1 MILQKEK
8 NIINRIRKVIHKGSK
23 KLHEPIFFGNEKK
36 YLIECIDSSYVSSI
50 GKFVNKFE
58 KKLGIFT
65 KSPFTVALI
74 NATSGIHLIL
84 KCLNISNDDEV
95 LIPSLTFV
103 ATANAIR
110 YCGAEPNFVDVEKKT
125 FGICPI
131 KLEDYL
137 KKIVRKKN
145 GYSYN
150 KFTKKRIKVLIA
162 VHVFGMPCDIQS
174 INRICKKYNINVIED
189 AAEAIGSFYKK
200 SHLGTNSIAGV
211 ISFNGNKSITAGNGA
226 VILTKSKSLS
236 DKIRHLSTQAKKK
249 HKWEYDHDDVGFN
262 YRLSNINA
270 AIGCAQM
277 EQIKKIISLKRK
289 NFNSYKK
296 EFKNLEYVELLKEP
310 KYSRS
315 NFWLISLIIKKKEIK
330 KNRLLAQLY
339 KSGIHC
345 RPVWKPLHTLKI
357 FKKNMRD
364 KCKNAEEIYNNTIN
378 LPSSPN
384 ISL

>member
-174 INRICKKYNINVIED
+174 INRICRKYNINVIED

-226 VILTKSKSLS
+226 VILTKNKSLS

-357 FKKNMRD
+357 FKKNMSD
-364 KCKNAEEIYNNTIN
+364 KCKNAEEIYKNTIN

>member
-8 NIINRIRKVIHKGSK
+8 NIINRIRKVIYKGSK

-174 INRICKKYNINVIED
+174 INQICRKYNINVIED

-226 VILTKSKSLS
+226 VILTKNKSLS

-364 KCKNAEEIYNNTIN
+364 KCKNAEEIYKNTIN